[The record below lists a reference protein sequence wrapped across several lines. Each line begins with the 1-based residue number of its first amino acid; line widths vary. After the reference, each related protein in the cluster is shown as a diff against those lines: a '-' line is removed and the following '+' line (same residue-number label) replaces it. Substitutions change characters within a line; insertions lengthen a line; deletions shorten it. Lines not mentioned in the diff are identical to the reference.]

1 MPQYQKSLR
10 IDTELQMEKEKAT
23 KYWTEIWKRIVAV
36 VKFLAERG
44 LPFRGSDEL
53 LNSRNSGNFLGS
65 IDLCLSFIFSLRNL

>member
-23 KYWTEIWKRIVAV
+23 KYWMEVWKRIVAV

-44 LPFRGSDEL
+44 LAFRGSDE
-53 LNSRNSGNFLGS
+53 
-65 IDLCLSFIFSLRNL
+65 